1 MHFTNDLFPTS
12 NQRLLNIPWEINRTN
27 TRQGRQKGKVRVQ
40 RFPDGNH
47 CHNSKRIGGS
57 RDIED
62 EHARLKG
69 AEI

>member
-1 MHFTNDLFPTS
+1 VHFTNDLFPTS
-12 NQRLLNIPWEINRTN
+12 NQRLLNIPWEIHRATM
-27 TRQGRQKGKVRVQ
+27 RQGRQKEKVQAQ

-47 CHNSKRIGGS
+47 CHNSRIGWS